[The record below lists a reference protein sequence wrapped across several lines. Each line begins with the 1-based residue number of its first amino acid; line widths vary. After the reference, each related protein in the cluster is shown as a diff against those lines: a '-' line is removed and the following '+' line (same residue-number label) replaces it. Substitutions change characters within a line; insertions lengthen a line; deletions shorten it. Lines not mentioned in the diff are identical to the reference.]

1 MNRENIYG
9 HHKKLNFIL
18 TAIRNF
24 SIANS
29 KKLTDIKVL
38 DFGCGNGT
46 AVSYQIA
53 GLGVLL
59 TGIDLHQESIEF
71 AEANNPFPKNAKFI
85 YGNEDKVLDSS
96 ESFDIVVYSDIIEH
110 LNEPQRVLKKIR
122 QVHKDSGII
131 IVAIPNGY
139 GPFEIEKFISK
150 YLKLE
155 WLVNKLFGLASKCKK
170 MIIRKSI
177 KEEKQIPYNIQCKH
191 VQFITIKSFRKL
203 MENVGYRI
211 LQMSNGAFLGAPV
224 SERFLRFEWFIDW
237 NVKVADKLPSQ
248 FVSTWYFV
256 CEKMK

>member
-1 MNRENIYG
+1 MDNENIYG
-9 HHKKLNFIL
+9 HQKKLNFIL
-18 TAIRNF
+18 NAIKNF

-71 AEANNPFPKNAKFI
+71 AQANNPFTKNAKFI
-85 YGNEDKVLDSS
+85 YGNEDTVLDSGK
-96 ESFDIVVYSDIIEH
+96 SFDIVVYSDIIEH

-122 QVHKDSGII
+122 QSHKDSGII

-155 WLVNKLFGLASKCKK
+155 WLINRMSK
-170 MIIRKSI
+170 
-177 KEEKQIPYNIQCKH
+177 KEEKQVPYNIQCTH
-191 VQFITIKSFRKL
+191 VQFFTIKSFRKL
-203 MENVGYRI
+203 MEGVGYRI

-224 SERFLRFEWFIDW
+224 SERFLRFKWFIDW
-237 NVKVADKLPSQ
+237 NAKVADKLPSQ